1 MRLLVICLLAC
12 LFLFSGER
20 ASAQRYLPRQVGI
33 QLTAGTVD
41 GFLFRNKY
49 TERLFHCGLALSR
62 YNRNKSRWV
71 VGADYFQKEYRYR
84 TDIIPRSQFTLE
96 GGYYVPFLSNRGKDI
111 FLSAGLSALAG
122 YETIN

>member
-1 MRLLVICLLAC
+1 MRPWLISLLAGM
-12 LFLFSGER
+12 LLSFGGQV
-20 ASAQRYLPRQVGI
+20 SAQRYLPRQTGI
-33 QLTAGTVD
+33 QFTAGTVD

-49 TERLFHCGLALSR
+49 KERLFHCGLALSR
-62 YNRNKSRWV
+62 YNGNRTRWI
-71 VGADYFQKEYRYR
+71 VGADYLQKEYRYR

>member
-49 TERLFHCGLALSR
+49 KERLFHCGLALSR

-111 FLSAGLSALAG
+111 VLSAGLSALAG